1 MRVIRYD
8 NMCVPSLL
16 EARVATKSSKGA
28 VKRPF
33 QYVASRW
40 LIWLRR
46 MTLIQDSS
54 GALACDV
61 VAADAEGSRCPEEA
75 STASSPGSVI
85 TGAGVRRGGRRDRG
99 SRGACR
105 A

>member
-16 EARVATKSSKGA
+16 EARLAPKSSKGTGEW
-28 VKRPF
+28 PF
-33 QYVASRW
+33 QRISSRW
-40 LIWLRR
+40 LSWLSQ
-46 MTLIQDSS
+46 MTVTQDSS
-54 GALACDV
+54 GTLACDV
-61 VAADAEGSRCPEEA
+61 VVADAEGSRCPEET

-85 TGAGVRRGGRRDRG
+85 RGAGVGRGGRRDRG